1 MADSASVASG
11 AGAADPVAAAHQ
23 SLLREPGLQFEFE
36 ALPPPPQLPE
46 WLRAFLRFLGSLQP
60 GFEILFWIAI
70 AALVGAILYFIV
82 REVVRHY
89 RRDVPKA
96 AGADDRIMDWRPP
109 VARARALL
117 SDADRLAAEGRF
129 AEAVHLL
136 LFRSIEDIDAKRPN
150 AVKPALTSR
159 DILDLTGLPAVARK
173 ALSRLVAT
181 VEWSFF
187 GGRPVEAQDFA
198 ACRRAY
204 EEFAFPDAWMEKT
217 S

>member
-1 MADSASVASG
+1 MADSASVAST
-11 AGAADPVAAAHQ
+11 AEAADRVAAAHQ
-23 SLLREPGLQFEFE
+23 SLLREPGLQFDFE
-36 ALPPPPQLPE
+36 ALPPPPQMPE
-46 WLRAFLRFLGSLQP
+46 WLRTLFRFLGGLQP
-60 GFEILFWIAI
+60 VFEVLFWVAI
-70 AALVGAILYFIV
+70 AALAAVILYFVV
-82 REVVRHY
+82 REVIRHH
-89 RRDVPKA
+89 RRRTPKA
-96 AGADDRIMDWRPP
+96 AGAEDGTLDWRPP

-136 LFRSIEDIDAKRPN
+136 LFRSIEDIDAKRPH

-159 DILDLTGLPAVARK
+159 DILDLTGLPAVVRQ

-187 GGRPVEAQDFA
+187 GDRPVGAADFA

-204 EEFAFPDAWMEKT
+204 EEFAFPDAWTEKAA
-217 S
+217 